1 MPGASV
7 ELIGAEKVRRR
18 LDKLVRAGQDA
29 APLMRDIG
37 EHVLTST
44 RDRFDSQTAPDG
56 TPWEPL
62 SDDTKRRKKR
72 NKDKIL
78 TLDGDLRGN
87 LAYRAGR
94 DSVEIGSPSV
104 YAGTHQFGA
113 LHGAFGATSRNGP
126 IPWGD
131 IPERPFLGLSDA
143 DRAEIEELAIVRD
156 TDRFTIA
163 EDFAR
168 LFPWPKLQR
177 DDLPTARI
185 PSEPASPPNLAPSDR
200 LRKSLESVIPAL
212 MDIRKRRRRSVSA
225 LCRA

>member
-62 SDDTKRRKKR
+62 SDDTKRRKQR

-113 LHGAFGATSRNGP
+113 LQGAPSARPRETGRFRGATSPIARSSACPTRTAPKSRNWRSCA
-126 IPWGD
+126 IPTASRSPKTLRGS
-131 IPERPFLGLSDA
+131 FLGRNSSATTCLRPES
-143 DRAEIEELAIVRD
+143 RANPQVRR
-156 TDRFTIA
+156 T
-163 EDFAR
+163 
-168 LFPWPKLQR
+168 
-177 DDLPTARI
+177 
-185 PSEPASPPNLAPSDR
+185 SR
-200 LRKSLESVIPAL
+200 LRTAFE
-212 MDIRKRRRRSVSA
+212 
-225 LCRA
+225 RA